1 MNKHSLSLLCAPAAI
16 VAVCCATARGDPG
29 PSREYQL
36 KAAFLYNFAQFTEW
50 PDDAFKGPKGPIVI
64 AVAGDNP
71 FGGALEQAVR
81 GKQLNGHDITVRY
94 FPSASAVE
102 PCHVL
107 FVSASERN
115 NVAQALQRAGN
126 NCLTVGDV
134 DGFTA
139 RGGIFRFLV
148 EDNKVRFEVNIDA
161 AQHSRVK
168 ISSRLLKLAKIYEP

>member
-36 KAAFLYNFAQFTEW
+36 KAAFLYNFAQFAEW
-50 PDDAFKGPKGPIVI
+50 PDDAFKGPHAPIVI
-64 AVAGDNP
+64 AVAGENP
-71 FGGALEQAVR
+71 FGSALEQAVR
-81 GKQLNGHDITVRY
+81 GKQLNGHEITVRY
-94 FPSASAVE
+94 FPGAASVE

-115 NVAQALQRAGN
+115 NTSLAGN
-126 NCLTVGDV
+126 YCLTVGDV
-134 DGFTA
+134 EGFTA

-148 EDNKVRFEVNIDA
+148 EDNRVRFEVNIDA